1 MNNLPLSIQNY
12 LSHLWLEAGKFAYI
26 SFDKQGSI
34 QSWHPDITHYGLKDL
49 HLSENISEKLI
60 FLEGW
65 FCGEE
70 ENNEVFILDFVNFN
84 DDLVADIHIL
94 PATNETY
101 ILFIDVSE
109 KFKQRQILQ
118 QERHN
123 IDLLNQQQNKNILL
137 LTQTQNELEARKK
150 QAEIANQSKTKLL
163 SHITHDLRTPL
174 SAILGFTQFLEAGVF
189 GELNQ
194 KQLDCV
200 ANILSAGTH
209 MTGLINEILEVAR
222 LESENIE
229 LCTQSLPIN
238 AVIDDCLSWLEP
250 IARQHDI
257 KIFNLISPP
266 LKVKIDHKRFQ
277 QIIINVVNNAIKY
290 NDKKGCIV
298 IRYKVLPEKLRICI
312 KDTGIG
318 IDDNTIDSIFQPFV
332 RSLDKQ
338 QQNNIEG
345 HGIGLSGCKRLIGL
359 MSGSLSVRSE
369 LNVGSVFYIDFPLS
383 FNCYHRN
390 DYCTPHRLIYF
401 YDDVIHFE
409 LLRNLLAPY
418 KKYHLVGY
426 HHGEDIQSLN
436 LEHQITLMLIDI
448 DNQDV
453 AGKLRQFQLLNRYIK
468 PQVTLAV
475 FEKHT
480 EAFVITYV
488 LEESDVNDYLMRP
501 FDFNQLLD
509 VFEQ

>member
-12 LSHLWLEAGKFAYI
+12 LSHLWLEAGKFAYL
-26 SFDKQGSI
+26 SFDKKGDI
-34 QSWHPDITHYGLKDL
+34 QSWHPNTKYYGLKDL

-65 FCGEE
+65 FSCEE
-70 ENNEVFILDFVNFN
+70 ENNEVFILDFVNFE

-94 PATNETY
+94 SSGGETY
-101 ILFIDVSE
+101 ILFIDVSK
-109 KFKQRQILQ
+109 KFKQLQTLQ
-118 QERHN
+118 QERHT

-137 LTQTQNELEARKK
+137 LIQTQKELEARKK

-174 SAILGFTQFLEAGVF
+174 SAILGFTQFLQAGVF

-194 KQLDCV
+194 KQHDCV
-200 ANILSAGTH
+200 NNMLSAGTH
-209 MTGLINEILEVAR
+209 MTGLINEILEVAQ
-222 LESENIE
+222 LESENID
-229 LCTQSLPIN
+229 LCTQSLPIDT
-238 AVIDDCLSWLEP
+238 VINDCLNWLEP
-250 IARQHDI
+250 ITKKHEI
-257 KIFNLISPP
+257 KIFNLISYPV
-266 LKVKIDHKRFQ
+266 KVKIDLKRIQ

-290 NDKKGCIV
+290 NNKNGCV
-298 IRYKVLPEKLRICI
+298 IIHYKVLPENLRVCI

-332 RSLDKQ
+332 RSLDKNQ
-338 QQNNIEG
+338 QSSIEG
-345 HGIGLSGCKRLIGL
+345 NGIGLSGCKRLIGL

-369 LNVGSVFYIDFPLS
+369 LNVGSVFYIDLPLS
-383 FNCYHRN
+383 FNCYGRN
-390 DYCTPHRLIYF
+390 DYYTPHRLVYF

-418 KKYHLVGY
+418 KKYHLIGY
-426 HHGEDIQSLN
+426 HHGEDIRSLN
-436 LEHQITLMLIDI
+436 LAHQVTLMLIDI

-453 AGKLRQFQLLNRYIK
+453 AGKLRQLQLLNEYIK
-468 PQVTLAV
+468 PQATLAV

-488 LEESDVNDYLMRP
+488 LEKTHVNDYLIRP

>member
-12 LSHLWLEAGKFAYI
+12 LSGLWLQAGKFAYL
-26 SFDKQGSI
+26 SFDKQGGI
-34 QSWHPDITHYGLKDL
+34 QSWHPDIAHYGLKDL

-65 FCGEE
+65 FSCEE
-70 ENNEVFILDFVNFN
+70 ENNEVFILDFVNFE

-94 PATNETY
+94 PATYETY

-109 KFKQRQILQ
+109 KFKQRQKLQ
-118 QERHN
+118 QERHT
-123 IDLLNQQQNKNILL
+123 IDLLNQQQNKNLQLL
-137 LTQTQNELEARKK
+137 RQTHQELEAKKK
-150 QAEIANQSKTKLL
+150 QAEMANQSKTKLL

-189 GELNQ
+189 GKLNQ
-194 KQLDCV
+194 KQHDCV
-200 ANILSAGTH
+200 NNMLSAGTH

-238 AVIDDCLSWLEP
+238 TVIDDCLSWLEP
-250 IARQHDI
+250 IAKEHEV
-257 KIFNLISPP
+257 KIFNLISYPV
-266 LKVKIDHKRFQ
+266 KVKIDHKRFQ
-277 QIIINVVNNAIKY
+277 QILINVVNNAIKY
-290 NDKKGCIV
+290 NNKKGCVV
-298 IRYKVLPEKLRICI
+298 IRYKVLPKKLCICI

-318 IDDNTIDSIFQPFV
+318 IDESTIDSIFQPFV
-332 RSLDKQ
+332 RSLDKKQ
-338 QQNNIEG
+338 QSSIEG
-345 HGIGLSGCKRLIGL
+345 NGIGLSGCKRLIGL

-369 LNVGSVFYIDFPLS
+369 LNVGSVFYIDLPLS
-383 FNCYHRN
+383 FNCYGRN
-390 DYCTPHRLIYF
+390 DYYTPHRLVYF
-401 YDDVIHFE
+401 YDNFIHFE

-418 KKYHLVGY
+418 KQYELIGY
-426 HHGEDIQSLN
+426 PHGEDIGSLN
-436 LEHQITLMLIDI
+436 LAHQISLMLVDI

-453 AGKLRQFQLLNRYIK
+453 AGKLRQLQLLNEYIK
-468 PQVTLAV
+468 PQETLAV

-480 EAFVITYV
+480 EAFAITYV
-488 LEESDVNDYLMRP
+488 LEETHVNDYLMRP

-509 VFEQ
+509 IFEQ